1 MEINIPEVV
10 AEVTAAFD
18 RYEKALNTNDV
29 NVLDELFW
37 KSPHTLR
44 YGVGEQLYGYDQ
56 IAAFRAGRDPG
67 FVLNRDLL
75 KVWIV
80 TYGRDFGT
88 ANCEFRRHGG
98 NRTGRQSH
106 TWMRT
111 SDGWRIVAAHVSLLG
126 EATVMKSWNPSRQ
139 RHEGASHEAD
149 LSFGLC
155 HRRHRRTRV
164 VRDPG
169 SGHVAGT
176 GSDRGG
182 PGAAINAGRCLEQCQ
197 NQKTAADKAMCQR
210 MAMQCRCPKSRR
222 RLHLPLAFRQAAKST
237 SDCGSVA
244 G

>member
-1 MEINIPEVV
+1 MMKLGGVELPVRANLGLFTQPISFIGLPVVAVPLQRPGGLPIGVQVIANHYNEARRCASPAISRRRAWQRAGCVTVIPSEAAEGRRSRGTFCRHREGPHARASAGGRRQRGATMEINIPEVV
-10 AEVTAAFD
+10 AEVTAAFN
-18 RYEKALNTNDV
+18 RYEKALNSNDV
-29 NVLDELFW
+29 TVLDELFW

-111 SDGWRIVAAHVSLLG
+111 PDGWRIVAAHVSLW
-126 EATVMKSWNPSRQ
+126 ARQ
-139 RHEGASHEAD
+139 R
-149 LSFGLC
+149 
-155 HRRHRRTRV
+155 R
-164 VRDPG
+164 
-169 SGHVAGT
+169 
-176 GSDRGG
+176 
-182 PGAAINAGRCLEQCQ
+182 
-197 NQKTAADKAMCQR
+197 
-210 MAMQCRCPKSRR
+210 
-222 RLHLPLAFRQAAKST
+222 
-237 SDCGSVA
+237 
-244 G
+244 

>member
-1 MEINIPEVV
+1 MEINIPDVV
-10 AEVTAAFD
+10 AEVTAAFN
-18 RYEKALNTNDV
+18 RYEEALNSNDV
-29 NVLDELFW
+29 TVLDELFW

-111 SDGWRIVAAHVSLLG
+111 PEGWRIVAAHVSLLG
-126 EATVMKSWNPSRQ
+126 EMTMM
-139 RHEGASHEAD
+139 
-149 LSFGLC
+149 
-155 HRRHRRTRV
+155 
-164 VRDPG
+164 
-169 SGHVAGT
+169 
-176 GSDRGG
+176 
-182 PGAAINAGRCLEQCQ
+182 
-197 NQKTAADKAMCQR
+197 KTA
-210 MAMQCRCPKSRR
+210 
-222 RLHLPLAFRQAAKST
+222 
-237 SDCGSVA
+237 
-244 G
+244 